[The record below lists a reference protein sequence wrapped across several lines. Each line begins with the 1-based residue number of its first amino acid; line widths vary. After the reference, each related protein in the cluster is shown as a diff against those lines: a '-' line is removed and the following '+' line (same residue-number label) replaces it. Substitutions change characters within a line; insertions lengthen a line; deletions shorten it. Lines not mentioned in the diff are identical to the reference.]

1 MNVENNTTAK
11 QNLWLDMLE
20 LMTDE
25 NYMFTSKKKAIELLQ
40 TYKNEL
46 KERVAFKYFLDEYEE
61 KILLIEVYFD
71 SCYVYTFECKCDRE
85 VTKNDTLD
93 TVNVVSYS
101 KWA

>member
-20 LMTDE
+20 LITDE
-25 NYMFTSKKKAIELLQ
+25 NYMFISKEKATELLQ
-40 TYKNEL
+40 THEAEL
-46 KERVAFKYFLDEYEE
+46 KKRVTFKYFLDECEG
-61 KILLIEVYFD
+61 KTLLIEAYFD
-71 SCYVYTFECKCDRE
+71 NCYVYTFECKCDRE
-85 VTKNDTLD
+85 VIKNDTLD